1 MPALLT
7 GLPGN
12 ATAAAE
18 SDFGSFLYLV
28 AREAAAQGVSPS
40 TVNSALRY
48 AQYLPH
54 VIELDRHQPEQVLTF
69 AQYLQKTVSPQRIEH
84 ARREL
89 YDNWGLLEAVHRRY
103 GVDPR
108 FIVALWGMESDFGK
122 VMGDYLVLSSL
133 ATLGFD
139 GRRGPYFRGELISA
153 LRIID
158 QGNIGPGN
166 MTGSWA
172 GAMGQCQFMP
182 STFLRYA
189 VDYDGD
195 GRRDI
200 WNDRAD
206 VLGSIANFLAHLGW
220 RDGES
225 WGRQVLLPAGFDA
238 RWSGLE
244 QRRSTA
250 EWNRIGV
257 RSLDARPL
265 AVHEV
270 EASLVMPDGAG
281 GPALLVYDN
290 FRTIMRWNKSTY
302 FAGAVGYLA
311 DAMARRG
318 AYRPQLNEKVRA
330 ANGAR
335 SRRLGARHRV
345 NCFSWFLS
353 RRMRV
358 TAVWT
363 FLSRRPRD
371 RDLPRWRALRDQWRV
386 VLPGGRL

>member
-1 MPALLT
+1 MTPRRHSRRTLLSAPLLAAPVLLA
-7 GLPGN
+7 GLPVM
-12 ATAAAE
+12 AEAAAG
-18 SDFGSFLYLV
+18 DFNSFLYLV
-28 AREAAAQGVSPS
+28 GREAASQGVRSS
-40 TVNSALRY
+40 TVDLALRY

-69 AQYLQKTVSPQRIEH
+69 AQYLQKTVSQQRIEN
-84 ARREL
+84 ARRAL
-89 YDNWGLLEAVHRRY
+89 YDNWGLLDAVWRRY
-103 GVDPR
+103 DVEPR

-122 VMGDYLVLSSL
+122 ITGNYMVVSSL

-158 QGNIGPGN
+158 QGNVGVGS

-189 VDYDGD
+189 VDYDGN

-200 WNDRAD
+200 WSDRAD

-220 RDGES
+220 RNGES
-225 WGRQVLLPAGFDA
+225 WGRPVLLPTGFDE
-238 RWSGLE
+238 RWTGLE
-244 QRRSTA
+244 VKRPTG
-250 EWNRIGV
+250 EWSRMGV
-257 RSLDARPL
+257 RAADARPL
-265 AVHEV
+265 SAQEV
-270 EASLVMPDGAG
+270 EASLVLPDGAD

-311 DAMARRG
+311 DSM
-318 AYRPQLNEKVRA
+318 RA
-330 ANGAR
+330 GAR
-335 SRRLGARHRV
+335 VEHG
-345 NCFSWFLS
+345 
-353 RRMRV
+353 
-358 TAVWT
+358 
-363 FLSRRPRD
+363 
-371 RDLPRWRALRDQWRV
+371 
-386 VLPGGRL
+386 

>member
-1 MPALLT
+1 MLA
-7 GLPGN
+7 GLP
-12 ATAAAE
+12 AKAAE
-18 SDFGSFLYLV
+18 GDFYSFLSMV
-28 AREAAAQGVSPS
+28 RREAAAQGIRAS
-40 TVNSALRY
+40 TVDLALRD

-69 AQYLQKTVSPQRIEH
+69 AEYLQKTVSPQRVEN
-84 ARREL
+84 ARRALLDNQALL
-89 YDNWGLLEAVHRRY
+89 YSVWRSYDVE
-103 GVDPR
+103 PR

-122 VMGDYLVLSSL
+122 ITGNYMVVSSL

-158 QGNIGPGN
+158 QGNVGVAN

-220 RDGES
+220 RNGET

-244 QRRSTA
+244 FKRPTG
-250 EWNRIGV
+250 EWSRMGV
-257 RSLDARPL
+257 RSVDTRPL
-265 AVHEV
+265 AAQEV
-270 EASLVMPDGAG
+270 EASLVMPDGAD

-311 DAMARRG
+311 DAMAGGERMGRG
-318 AYRPQLNEKVRA
+318 
-330 ANGAR
+330 
-335 SRRLGARHRV
+335 
-345 NCFSWFLS
+345 
-353 RRMRV
+353 
-358 TAVWT
+358 
-363 FLSRRPRD
+363 
-371 RDLPRWRALRDQWRV
+371 
-386 VLPGGRL
+386 

>member
-1 MPALLT
+1 MDLPMTPCRYSRRMLFSAPLLAIPAAIPWV
-7 GLPGN
+7 LPM
-12 ATAAAE
+12 AARAAAE
-18 SDFGSFLYLV
+18 EGDFYSFLNRV
-28 AREAAAQGVSPS
+28 GREAAAQGVRSS
-40 TVNSALRY
+40 TVDLALRY

-54 VIELDRHQPEQVLTF
+54 VIELDRHQPEQLLTF
-69 AQYLQKTVSPQRIEH
+69 NQYLQKTVSPQRIEN
-84 ARREL
+84 ARRAL
-89 YDNWGLLEAVHRRY
+89 YDNWGLLETVHRRY

-108 FIVALWGMESDFGK
+108 VIVALWGMESDFGK
-122 VMGDYLVLSSL
+122 ITGNYLVLASL
-133 ATLGFD
+133 ATLGYD
-139 GRRGPYFRGELISA
+139 GRRGSYFRGELISA

-158 QGNIGPGN
+158 AGNVGPGN
-166 MTGSWA
+166 MNGSWA

-206 VLGSIANFLAHLGW
+206 VLASIANFLGHLGW

-225 WGRQVLLPAGFDA
+225 WGAQVLLPPGFDA

-244 QRRSTA
+244 QRRPIV
-250 EWNRIGV
+250 EWSRMGV

-265 AVHEV
+265 AGAEI
-270 EASLVMPDGAG
+270 EASLVMPDGAE

-311 DAMARRG
+311 DTMAGGEPIRR
-318 AYRPQLNEKVRA
+318 
-330 ANGAR
+330 
-335 SRRLGARHRV
+335 S
-345 NCFSWFLS
+345 
-353 RRMRV
+353 
-358 TAVWT
+358 
-363 FLSRRPRD
+363 
-371 RDLPRWRALRDQWRV
+371 
-386 VLPGGRL
+386 

>member
-1 MPALLT
+1 MTPRRYSRRTLFSAPLLAVPVALA
-7 GLPGN
+7 GLPTG
-12 ATAAAE
+12 ASAE
-18 SDFGSFLYLV
+18 AEGDFDSFLYLV
-28 AREAAAQGVSPS
+28 RREAAAQGIRMS
-40 TVNSALRY
+40 TVDYALRY

-54 VIELDRHQPEQVLTF
+54 VVELDRHQPEQVLTF
-69 AQYLQKTVSPQRIEH
+69 TQYLQKTVSPQRIENARH
-84 ARREL
+84 AL
-89 YDNWGLLEAVHRRY
+89 YDNWALLEAVHRRY

-122 VMGDYLVLSSL
+122 ITGNYLVVASL

-158 QGNIGPGN
+158 EGNVGPAN
-166 MTGSWA
+166 MEGSWA

-189 VDYDGD
+189 VDYDGN

-225 WGRQVLLPAGFDA
+225 WGRQVLVPAGFDP
-238 RWSGLE
+238 RWTGLE
-244 QRRSTA
+244 QRRPTA
-250 EWNRIGV
+250 EWSRMGV
-257 RSLDARPL
+257 RGVDAGPL
-265 AVHEV
+265 AVGED
-270 EASLVMPDGAG
+270 EASLVMPDGVG

-311 DAMARRG
+311 DAMVRG
-318 AYRPQLNEKVRA
+318 PRM
-330 ANGAR
+330 GR
-335 SRRLGARHRV
+335 S
-345 NCFSWFLS
+345 
-353 RRMRV
+353 
-358 TAVWT
+358 
-363 FLSRRPRD
+363 
-371 RDLPRWRALRDQWRV
+371 
-386 VLPGGRL
+386 

>member
-1 MPALLT
+1 MTPRRHSRRALFSAPLLAAPALFA
-7 GLPGN
+7 GLPVI
-12 ATAAAE
+12 AEAAAD
-18 SDFGSFLYLV
+18 DFNSFLYLV
-28 AREAAAQGVSPS
+28 GREAAAQGVRSS
-40 TVNSALRY
+40 TVDLALRY

-69 AQYLQKTVSPQRIEH
+69 AQYLQKTVSPQRIEN
-84 ARREL
+84 ARRAL
-89 YDNWGLLEAVHRRY
+89 YDNWGLLDAVWRRY
-103 GVDPR
+103 DVEPR

-122 VMGDYLVLSSL
+122 ITGNYMVVSSL

-158 QGNIGPGN
+158 QGNVGVGN

-200 WNDRAD
+200 WSNRAD

-220 RDGES
+220 RNGES
-225 WGRQVLLPAGFDA
+225 WGRQVLLPAGFDE
-238 RWSGLE
+238 RWTGLE
-244 QRRSTA
+244 VKRPTG
-250 EWNRIGV
+250 EWSRMGV
-257 RSLDARPL
+257 RSADARPL
-265 AVHEV
+265 SAREI
-270 EASLVMPDGAG
+270 EASLVLPDGAD

-311 DAMARRG
+311 DSMVRG
-318 AYRPQLNEKVRA
+318 AQVEH
-330 ANGAR
+330 G
-335 SRRLGARHRV
+335 
-345 NCFSWFLS
+345 
-353 RRMRV
+353 
-358 TAVWT
+358 
-363 FLSRRPRD
+363 
-371 RDLPRWRALRDQWRV
+371 
-386 VLPGGRL
+386 